1 MFHPVRLGTAIAL
14 VALLVTAG
22 CSRYKTEVTPASPP
36 VDPVMQRVAF
46 APTPGMTRAEVEA
59 VLGPPNFTGR
69 TKEGLVLHTWRTE
82 WKNSNN
88 VDMVT
93 HHSIEY
99 DPDWVV
105 VRTYR

>member
-1 MFHPVRLGTAIAL
+1 MIHPVRLGTAIAFA
-14 VALLVTAG
+14 ALLVMAG
-22 CSRYKTEVTPASPP
+22 CSRHNTDIPTDQPP

-46 APTPGMTRAEVEA
+46 SATPGMTRAEVEA
-59 VLGPPNFTGR
+59 VLGAPNFTGR

-82 WKNSNN
+82 WKNPND
-88 VDMVT
+88 VEMVT

-99 DPDWVV
+99 DPDWIV